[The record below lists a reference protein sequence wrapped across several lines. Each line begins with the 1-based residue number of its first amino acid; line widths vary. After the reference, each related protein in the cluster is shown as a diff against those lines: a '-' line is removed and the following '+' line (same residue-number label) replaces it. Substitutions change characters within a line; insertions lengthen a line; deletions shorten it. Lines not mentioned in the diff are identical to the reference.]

1 MFSKGKTEAIFLRV
15 LAGALGVFL
24 VTVGGTFA
32 PRLSPLVQPTEMA
45 MAANPAPDGAC
56 QAVWD
61 ASEKVFSIPTHF
73 YFTHTGAGR
82 KSTTTESIY
91 VDGAMYSLVNGKWF
105 RTATSPEDLKSQMVE
120 NRKNITNASCHEV
133 RDESVNGENATVYSV
148 HAETPRGIH
157 DSQIWIS
164 KSKKLILREETDAV
178 LTGRNG
184 RGHVSLRFDYNNVQ
198 APKVWSNLGQ

>member
-1 MFSKGKTEAIFLRV
+1 MFSKEKTKAIILPV

-24 VTVGGTFA
+24 VTLGGTLA

-45 MAANPAPDGAC
+45 MAANPAADGAC

-61 ASEKVFSIPTHF
+61 ASEKAFSIPTHF

-82 KSTTTESIY
+82 KSVTMESIY
-91 VDGAMYSLVNGKWF
+91 VDGAIYSLVNGKWF
-105 RTATSPEDLKSQMVE
+105 RTATSPEDMKSQMVE
-120 NRKNITNASCHEV
+120 NRKNITNVSCHEV
-133 RDESVNGENATVYSV
+133 RDESVNGESATLYSV
-148 HAETPRGIH
+148 HSETARGIH

-178 LTGRNG
+178 LTASNDK
-184 RGHVSLRFDYNNVQ
+184 GHASVRFDYNNVQ